1 MKIAVM
7 TWFHYDN
14 YGTVLQVTALYRKL
28 SEQGHQVEII
38 QYYPRGKGDMLPSL
52 SLFREIWDSAV
63 RTIQNSK
70 HPSIIEDV
78 NGKQFDAYR
87 SRELRFTEPC
97 ETLADLEALSERFDA
112 FICGSDQIWSPLCFE
127 PHYFLDFMA
136 DAERM
141 VAYAPSIGVNSIED
155 PYIKKRMAELIG
167 RFKHVSL
174 RENSG
179 AEIVGK
185 LIGKDIPVVLDP
197 TLLLSMEE
205 WEKGLELEKQE
216 TEPYLL
222 AYFLGVNER
231 YWRAVYTLAERLKLE
246 VKVIPVFRTD
256 RKRRGIIDTG
266 VGPGEFVKYIQNAAF
281 VCTDSFHGVAFS
293 VNFSRD
299 FCCFERFGE
308 KDKRNQNSRIYHI
321 LDILGLNSRLYRAE
335 GEIDTG
341 RIDYAQVHR
350 KLEHFRKES
359 QDFLWDSLAAVE
371 QHCLS
376 LGSGKKHVFQNGS
389 LCCGCGACA
398 QVCPVNAIQVRQAK
412 TGFYRAVVR
421 EETCISCG
429 KCQKIC
435 PFRTGDLRVSLEKK
449 TLYSYKDPDP
459 GFLRESSSGGIAGR
473 LAILLQKKGYSVAGC
488 IFDQKEQKARH
499 ILISPEDEEG
509 LLQLHGSKYM
519 QSEIA
524 PLIPELVACSTP
536 IAVFGTPCQIAGI
549 RNVLRE
555 RQDVVYI
562 DLICHG
568 VPSYHVYQKY
578 RELMKEQYHMDDS
591 SLAVKFRYKPKGWH
605 KKYLYVTDGKRE
617 KITSQHKDEYFLL
630 FEQGACYMP
639 ACYECRWRA
648 SSSAD
653 LRVGDFWGKRFQKDE
668 TGVSMAVNLTERGV
682 QLLEE
687 LKSSDF
693 GKGLM
698 EQPLED
704 YFIYQQTKNFT
715 VPVYYN
721 ELISELEDPDR
732 KLTDIVKKFTVRG
745 EKRKRAIRNVYE
757 VYKKFRKEQ

>member
-14 YGTVLQVTALYRKL
+14 YGTVLQVTALCRKL

-38 QYYPRGKGDMLPSL
+38 QFYPRGKGDMLPSV
-52 SLFREIWDSAV
+52 SLFREIWNSAV

-70 HPSIIEDV
+70 NPSIVEDV
-78 NGKQFDAYR
+78 SGKQFDAYR
-87 SRELRFTEPC
+87 SRELCFTEPC

-127 PHYFLDFMA
+127 PHYFLDFVA

-141 VAYAPSIGVNSIED
+141 VAYAPSMGVNGIED
-155 PYIKKRMAELIG
+155 PYIEKRMTELIG
-167 RFKHVSL
+167 RFKHISL
-174 RENSG
+174 REKSG

-185 LIGKDIPVVLDP
+185 LIGREIPVVLDP
-197 TLLLSMEE
+197 TLLLSMDE
-205 WEKGLELEKQE
+205 WGECLELEKQE

-231 YWRAVYTLAERLKLE
+231 HWRAVYALAERLKLE
-246 VKVIPVFRTD
+246 VKVIPVFRAD
-256 RKRRGIIDTG
+256 RKRRGVIDIG
-266 VGPGEFVKYIQNAAF
+266 VGPREFVKYIQNAAF

-299 FCCFERFGE
+299 FCCFERFGV
-308 KDKRNQNSRIYHI
+308 KDKSNQNSRIYHI
-321 LDILGLNSRLYRAE
+321 LDILGLNSRLYKSGRE
-335 GEIDTG
+335 TDTG
-341 RIDYAQVHR
+341 KIDYAQVHR
-350 KLEHFRKES
+350 KLEQFRRES
-359 QDFLWDSLAAVE
+359 QDFLQGSLAAVE

-376 LGSGKKHVFQNGS
+376 AGEGKKHVFQNGS
-389 LCCGCGACA
+389 LCCGCGACE
-398 QVCPVNAIQVRQAK
+398 QVCPVNAIQVNQVK
-412 TGFYRAVVR
+412 SGFYRAIVR
-421 EETCISCG
+421 EEICISCG
-429 KCQKIC
+429 KCRSVC
-435 PFRTGDLRVSLEKK
+435 PFRTDDFRVSLDKK
-449 TLYSYKDPDP
+449 KLYSYKDPDP

-473 LAILLQKKGYSVAGC
+473 LAVLLQKKGYSIAGC
-488 IFDQKEQKARH
+488 IFDPTEQKARH
-499 ILISPEDEEG
+499 ILISPEDEKG

-536 IAVFGTPCQIAGI
+536 VAVFGTPCQIAGI
-549 RNVLRE
+549 RNILRE

-568 VPSYHVYQKY
+568 VPSYHVYQRY
-578 RELMKEQYHMDDS
+578 RELLKEQYHMDDTNLS
-591 SLAVKFRYKPKGWH
+591 VKFRYKPKGWH
-605 KKYLYVTDGKRE
+605 KKYIYVTDAKRE
-617 KITSQHKDEYFLL
+617 KTTSQFKDEYFQL

-648 SSSAD
+648 SGSAD
-653 LRVGDFWGKRFQKDE
+653 LRIGDFWGKRFRKDE
-668 TGVSMAVNLTERGV
+668 TGVSMAVSVTEQGGR
-682 QLLEE
+682 LLEE

-704 YFIYQQTKNFT
+704 YFNNQQTQNFT
-715 VPVYYN
+715 VPVYYD
-721 ELISELEDPDR
+721 ELVSELEDPDR
-732 KLTDIVKKFTVRG
+732 KLTDVVKKFTVHA
-745 EKRKRAIRNVYE
+745 EKRKRIIRNVYE